1 MRTCILIL
9 FVSWI
14 STTSHADIKADK
26 VVVEKSGKTLSL
38 YQGERLLKTFSV
50 VFGANPIGHKQQ
62 EGDKRTPEGNYILD
76 FKKIDS
82 AFYKAI
88 HISYPNTQDIENAKR
103 SGVSAGGAI
112 MIHGQKNYFGWASFL
127 TQFFNWTNGCIAM
140 SNGDMEFVW
149 SIVDEGTPIEI
160 LP

>member
-9 FVSWI
+9 LVSWI

-127 TQFFNWTNGCIAM
+127 TQFFNWTNGCIAL

-149 SIVDEGTPIEI
+149 STVDEGTPIEI